1 MVAVLMDA
9 VAVSVMSGDIT
20 TPTAGVVVLV
30 VVTPMPAVVAG
41 VTDVVELAARS
52 VGDSGVND
60 MVAVALMLDDT
71 VGVGAALVL
80 DDTVGVGVGLML
92 DDAAGVWVS
101 VGAGLRSCDVAG
113 IVGVSAVAD
122 TVLFLVGVA
131 ELSAAPDI
139 VGVIVASATTLA
151 VADDSLKAVV
161 VMRSSGDVVDVPAG
175 VCCAVADPGDDTVT
189 VTSVSVATPVALT
202 VGDGVEVWSAVVSG
216 DTCAP
221 SAHVAE
227 AGGVAVTSVPPELV
241 GPEVDEAVT
250 AVTVVASG
258 NAVPVA
264 GVPAGDDLATTV
276 AVLGWAWCDDAS
288 GVVDGDEARSAVSVE
303 AALILPA
310 ATAIAAEIVKGRTV
324 AVEVAVTV
332 ALGRPVAVP
341 RWADVAVGGVPSARL
356 AGEEMAAIADGV
368 AVAVAVIVGE
378 TGSGN
383 EAQFASSPAS
393 MLFEITL

>member
-1 MVAVLMDA
+1 VDA

-20 TPTAGVVVLV
+20 TLTAGVVVLV

-52 VGDSGVND
+52 VGDSGVIE

-71 VGVGAALVL
+71 VGVG
-80 DDTVGVGVGLML
+80 VGLVL
-92 DDAAGVWVS
+92 DDAAGVLVN
-101 VGAGLRSCDVAG
+101 VGAGLRSGDVAG

-122 TVLFLVGVA
+122 AMLLLVGVA
-131 ELSAAPDI
+131 ELSAAPNT

-151 VADDSLKAVV
+151 VADDSLMAVV
-161 VMRSSGDVVDVPAG
+161 VMRSCGDVVDVPAG
-175 VCCAVADPGDDTVT
+175 GCCAVAGPWDDTVA
-189 VTSVSVATPVALT
+189 VTSVSVATPVSLT
-202 VGDGVEVWSAVVSG
+202 VGDGVEVWSAVASG
-216 DTCAP
+216 GTYAL

-227 AGGVAVTSVPPELV
+227 AGGVAVTSVPSELV
-241 GPEVDEAVT
+241 APEVDEAVV

-264 GVPAGDDLATTV
+264 GVPAGDLLATTV

-288 GVVDGDEARSAVSVE
+288 GVVVGDEARSAVSVE
-303 AALILPA
+303 AALILLA
-310 ATAIAAEIVKGRTV
+310 ATAIAAEIVMGRTV

-332 ALGRPVAVP
+332 AFGRSVAVLG
-341 RWADVAVGGVPSARL
+341 WADVAVGGVPSARL

-368 AVAVAVIVGE
+368 TVAVAVIVGE
-378 TGSGN
+378 TGREN
-383 EAQFASSPAS
+383 EAQFASNPAS